1 MGHLVRLP
9 LGLGTLAVTGSAS
22 FHLPNH
28 VHSGLLSEFADPG
41 SNRHPSRY
49 AP

>member
-1 MGHLVRLP
+1 MRHLVLLP
-9 LGLGTLAVTGSAS
+9 LGLGTLAVTGGGA

-28 VHSGLLSEFADPG
+28 AHSGLLSEFADPV